1 MMRTKDEEMG
11 GKSGWFTIEEGK
23 GRIQGE
29 REGESAVLV
38 RDKVID
44 QD

>member
-1 MMRTKDEEMG
+1 MKKWAKNPAG
-11 GKSGWFTIEEGK
+11 LPIKEGK